1 MARHRFATRTCATGL
16 DLVEFGSK
24 AAARRFEQATDQY
37 FFDGRRAALYEAL
50 LALGMDARTIRWHA
64 DHPGE
69 RMLCLVA
76 RSSSQGPGRATCPM
90 VGVAG
95 ETL

>member
-1 MARHRFATRTCATGL
+1 MARHRFAIRTCATGL

-37 FFDGRRAALYEAL
+37 FFDSRRAPLYEAL

-76 RSSSQGPGRATCPM
+76 PRAPEPSRPARRTVNAARP
-90 VGVAG
+90 
-95 ETL
+95 